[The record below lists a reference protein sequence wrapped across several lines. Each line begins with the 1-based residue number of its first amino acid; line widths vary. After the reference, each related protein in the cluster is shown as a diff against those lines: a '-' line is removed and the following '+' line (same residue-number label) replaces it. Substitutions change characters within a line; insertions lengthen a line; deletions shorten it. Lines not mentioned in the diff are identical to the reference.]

1 MKRKFIKTAVFF
13 LMFAFILFS
22 GGQVLASNLKTS
34 KNNNK
39 ISIAKPKVRYEMNSQ
54 NFKEKLDSLVKSGTI
69 TQAQEDKILSLIKQ
83 KEDERKAEM
92 EKVKN
97 MTEEQ
102 RKEYFKQNRVKAKSD
117 IFKELVEQNVITQKQ
132 ADTIKNTIFDKNKD
146 KRKNFKGENFKTF
159 LDNQVKAGVI
169 TQDEENKI
177 ISYMN
182 KKAEDKKAEMEKI
195 KSLTEEERKA
205 YFENKK
211 SQAKSDF
218 FKELVDKG
226 ILTQNKADVLKENMK
241 NQIKSNKSD
250 SERNKFKLKI
260 NK

>member
-1 MKRKFIKTAVFF
+1 MKNKFIKTAVF
-13 LMFAFILFS
+13 LLAFAFILFS
-22 GGQVLASNLKTS
+22 GGQVLASNLKNS

-39 ISIAKPKVRYEMNSQ
+39 ISITNLNRGYEINSQ

-69 TQAQEDKILSLIKQ
+69 TQDQEDKILSLIKQ

-97 MTEEQ
+97 MTKEQ
-102 RKEYFKQNRVKAKSD
+102 RKEYFKQNKIKAKSD
-117 IFKELVEQNVITQKQ
+117 IFKELVEKNVITQQQ

-146 KRKNFKGENFKTF
+146 KRKDFKGENFKKF

-182 KKAEDKKAEMEKI
+182 KKAEEKKAEMEKI
-195 KSLTEEERKA
+195 KSMTDEERKA

-211 SQAKSDF
+211 SQIKSDL
-218 FKELVDKG
+218 FKELVDEG
-226 ILTQNKADVLKENMK
+226 ILTQTKADSLRKNMQ
-241 NQIKSNKSD
+241 NHIKPNKSD
-250 SERNKFKLKI
+250 SGRNKFKFKT
-260 NK
+260 N

>member
-1 MKRKFIKTAVFF
+1 MKSKFIKTSVLF
-13 LMFAFILFS
+13 LMFAFTLFS

-34 KNNNK
+34 KNNNN
-39 ISIAKPKVRYEMNSQ
+39 ISIKKPNGRYEMGSQ

-102 RKEYFKQNRVKAKSD
+102 RKEYFKQNKVKAKGD
-117 IFKELVEQNVITQKQ
+117 IFKELVEQNVITQQQ

-146 KRKNFKGENFKTF
+146 KRKDFKGGNFKTF

-195 KSLTEEERKA
+195 KSMTDEERKA

-211 SQAKSDF
+211 SQTKSDL
-218 FKELVDKG
+218 FKELVDNG
-226 ILTQNKADVLKENMK
+226 ILTQTKADSLMKNMQ
-241 NQIKSNKSD
+241 NQIKPNKSD
-250 SERNKFKLKI
+250 SEKNKFKLKT
-260 NK
+260 NQ